1 MNSRICWIRW
11 EMAMNKKEIAQ
22 VLAILRTA
30 YPNTKIDN
38 PAGMV
43 QAWEW
48 TLGSYSAESVIKAAR
63 LHMATSKFF
72 PAPAEIIDKIVRAE
86 IVYNESEIELRK
98 LEGQDATK
106 RLETHSGEKKGI
118 SDEGLDN
125 ICRSVGLGY
134 PNEIEKDDDYYL
146 GMMDD

>member
-1 MNSRICWIRW
+1 
-11 EMAMNKKEIAQ
+11 MNKKEIAQ

-43 QAWEW
+43 KAWEW

-72 PAPAEIIDKIVRAE
+72 PAPSEIIDKIVE
-86 IVYNESEIELRK
+86 DVFN
-98 LEGQDATK
+98 AT
-106 RLETHSGEKKGI
+106 
-118 SDEGLDN
+118 
-125 ICRSVGLGY
+125 VAQW
-134 PNEIEKDDDYYL
+134 
-146 GMMDD
+146 

>member
-1 MNSRICWIRW
+1 MNREDIIR
-11 EMAMNKKEIAQ
+11 
-22 VLAILRTA
+22 LLGILSEA
-30 YPNTKIDN
+30 YPNTKIKN
-38 PAGMV
+38 ASSM
-43 QAWEW
+43 ASTWEMC
-48 TLGSYSAESVIKAAR
+48 LEDYSAESVYKAAR
-63 LHMATSKFF
+63 LHMSTSKFF
-72 PAPAEIIDKIVRAE
+72 PTPAEIRENIVRAE

-106 RLETHSGEKKGI
+106 RLETHSGANKGI

-125 ICRSVGLGY
+125 LCRSVGLGY